1 HKDVPGWGWRLSST
15 WGKPGCRL
23 VNLNDSSEPTSNVA
37 PEASGVEKPHELSS
51 REVRW
56 KRMEEEMRKRIE
68 ENPYEAI
75 FGKRFEQFWEPLMPA
90 WAKEKMGLDFG
101 GKPVPV
107 QKPAKEARDQ
117 TIVNT
122 NAGRTQPRRD
132 VDAPSESAQV
142 ASGDSRV
149 YDPISNR
156 MMNVASLDQGKVT
169 RNQAV
174 DIPVKM
180 YKDPAIRETL
190 PTQKSLPPRPYVRQ
204 DVQELNERPK
214 IRKPDLPKDDIDLLT
229 ASDVR
234 AGMGIIKKPRAAGA
248 EEREQRLA
256 RLEKEYA
263 RVEREN
269 ERALR
274 VTREPIETALQ
285 RTSRKPV
292 KIGDKKP
299 QQPVQ
304 STTEKKV
311 PANTVDDWG
320 YSLEPQGLETS
331 YAKERSSSVPR
342 DVAEA
347 HRLAASATLPEA
359 EADPYDKTPQGLETS
374 YMRECADQRLN
385 SEFADFQRT
394 RDAAQLAAEMDGY
407 DKTPQGLET
416 SYAREVEREKMDGAS
431 KEETNAARLALE
443 VDGYDKTPQGL
454 ETSYRRECEQ
464 QKESKTSAA
473 ERQAEQAAAQLAA
486 EVDGYDK
493 TPQGL
498 ETSYARDVARQ
509 RSGVKSVEERETDRN
524 AARLAAEVDGYS
536 KAPQG
541 LETAFARE
549 IAAGR
554 KLEDEIKA
562 QKHAMQAHEEDG
574 YSRIPMGL
582 QTAYAEE
589 LDACRRGQK
598 KTLEQELKEQR
609 GEGDMCA
616 SVVEYSASEKWYKKK
631 APHATTKEDLKLEQ
645 KAKDRALVS
654 EVRTIYENHYGTI
667 DTAHR
672 QNTPTNEFE
681 GRIDEQVHQCLKD
694 HDRKIRADAYR
705 FTASQDDL
713 EAELKAQSQVV
724 MQNQTTPVKPVLS
737 SAATPNSAEATVTES
752 AVSQNAA
759 ESSTTPEPA
768 QYKILAYDSGNDII
782 TTATTT
788 TNFPDTSENPISIS
802 DALSQLYQPARFIPH
817 FATLQSEGYQV
828 IYSAR
833 DLLIFKKKGEAAA
846 ATTSEA
852 SLETKPAP
860 AVEPIKTIVAE
871 EKADSPSR
879 SVNPID
885 GTAYPPPQPQTGN
898 YASPTGFV
906 NHDSFA
912 VPAATSEQPMP
923 YQYPSASVP
932 NPRVRRE
939 ERVFSGS
946 RRRWHDRGSSSRRH
960 ERQQRRRFR
969 DRLLWTLSVGTATA
983 VCMYVFG
990 VAAELVRGSAAAD
1003 REWRSRAQIE
1013 EDVALSA
1020 RRGNGGG
1027 Q

>member
-1 HKDVPGWGWRLSST
+1 MGDRSRQQCRNVTWWHRKSDWSSHLDPTYQQYTKQRLARSRASFLQALHRRSLWEREHKDVPGWGWRLSST

-101 GKPVPV
+101 GKPEPV

-117 TIVNT
+117 AIVNT
-122 NAGRTQPRRD
+122 DAGRTQPRRD
-132 VDAPSESAQV
+132 VDAPAESAQV

-169 RNQAV
+169 KNQAV
-174 DIPVKM
+174 DIPVKT

-431 KEETNAARLALE
+431 KEETNAARLAPE

-681 GRIDEQVHQCLKD
+681 GRIDEQVHQCLMD
-694 HDRKIRADAYR
+694 HDRKIGADAYR

-713 EAELKAQSQVV
+713 EAELKAQSQV
-724 MQNQTTPVKPVLS
+724 
-737 SAATPNSAEATVTES
+737 
-752 AVSQNAA
+752 
-759 ESSTTPEPA
+759 
-768 QYKILAYDSGNDII
+768 
-782 TTATTT
+782 
-788 TNFPDTSENPISIS
+788 
-802 DALSQLYQPARFIPH
+802 
-817 FATLQSEGYQV
+817 
-828 IYSAR
+828 
-833 DLLIFKKKGEAAA
+833 
-846 ATTSEA
+846 
-852 SLETKPAP
+852 
-860 AVEPIKTIVAE
+860 
-871 EKADSPSR
+871 
-879 SVNPID
+879 
-885 GTAYPPPQPQTGN
+885 
-898 YASPTGFV
+898 
-906 NHDSFA
+906 
-912 VPAATSEQPMP
+912 
-923 YQYPSASVP
+923 
-932 NPRVRRE
+932 
-939 ERVFSGS
+939 
-946 RRRWHDRGSSSRRH
+946 
-960 ERQQRRRFR
+960 
-969 DRLLWTLSVGTATA
+969 
-983 VCMYVFG
+983 
-990 VAAELVRGSAAAD
+990 
-1003 REWRSRAQIE
+1003 
-1013 EDVALSA
+1013 
-1020 RRGNGGG
+1020 
-1027 Q
+1027 

>member
-1 HKDVPGWGWRLSST
+1 
-15 WGKPGCRL
+15 
-23 VNLNDSSEPTSNVA
+23 
-37 PEASGVEKPHELSS
+37 
-51 REVRW
+51 
-56 KRMEEEMRKRIE
+56 
-68 ENPYEAI
+68 
-75 FGKRFEQFWEPLMPA
+75 
-90 WAKEKMGLDFG
+90 
-101 GKPVPV
+101 
-107 QKPAKEARDQ
+107 
-117 TIVNT
+117 
-122 NAGRTQPRRD
+122 
-132 VDAPSESAQV
+132 
-142 ASGDSRV
+142 
-149 YDPISNR
+149 
-156 MMNVASLDQGKVT
+156 
-169 RNQAV
+169 
-174 DIPVKM
+174 
-180 YKDPAIRETL
+180 
-190 PTQKSLPPRPYVRQ
+190 
-204 DVQELNERPK
+204 
-214 IRKPDLPKDDIDLLT
+214 
-229 ASDVR
+229 
-234 AGMGIIKKPRAAGA
+234 
-248 EEREQRLA
+248 
-256 RLEKEYA
+256 
-263 RVEREN
+263 
-269 ERALR
+269 
-274 VTREPIETALQ
+274 
-285 RTSRKPV
+285 
-292 KIGDKKP
+292 
-299 QQPVQ
+299 
-304 STTEKKV
+304 
-311 PANTVDDWG
+311 
-320 YSLEPQGLETS
+320 
-331 YAKERSSSVPR
+331 
-342 DVAEA
+342 
-347 HRLAASATLPEA
+347 
-359 EADPYDKTPQGLETS
+359 
-374 YMRECADQRLN
+374 
-385 SEFADFQRT
+385 
-394 RDAAQLAAEMDGY
+394 MDGY

-431 KEETNAARLALE
+431 KEETNAARLAPE

-509 RSGVKSVEERETDRN
+509 RSG
-524 AARLAAEVDGYS
+524 
-536 KAPQG
+536 
-541 LETAFARE
+541 
-549 IAAGR
+549 
-554 KLEDEIKA
+554 
-562 QKHAMQAHEEDG
+562 
-574 YSRIPMGL
+574 
-582 QTAYAEE
+582 
-589 LDACRRGQK
+589 
-598 KTLEQELKEQR
+598 
-609 GEGDMCA
+609 
-616 SVVEYSASEKWYKKK
+616 
-631 APHATTKEDLKLEQ
+631 DLKLEQ

-654 EVRTIYENHYGTI
+654 EIRTIYENHYGTI

-681 GRIDEQVHQCLKD
+681 GL
-694 HDRKIRADAYR
+694 
-705 FTASQDDL
+705 
-713 EAELKAQSQVV
+713 
-724 MQNQTTPVKPVLS
+724 
-737 SAATPNSAEATVTES
+737 
-752 AVSQNAA
+752 SQNAA

-860 AVEPIKTIVAE
+860 AVEPIKTI
-871 EKADSPSR
+871 
-879 SVNPID
+879 
-885 GTAYPPPQPQTGN
+885 TGN